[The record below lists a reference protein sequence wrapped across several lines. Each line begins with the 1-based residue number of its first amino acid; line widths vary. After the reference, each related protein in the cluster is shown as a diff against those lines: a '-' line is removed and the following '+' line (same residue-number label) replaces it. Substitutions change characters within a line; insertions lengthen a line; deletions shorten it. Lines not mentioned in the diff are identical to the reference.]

1 MNRISKII
9 HFNGI
14 KFYNEPFI
22 NILRKLLFRGG
33 YLVAPAASSL
43 SEIYKKKK
51 YHNSLVFSDVA
62 IFDSG
67 FFCILLRLF
76 KGLKVKKLSGYLFL
90 KLLLDLKNVKS
101 KKFYLINPN
110 LYEDKKNFNL
120 LRLKNIFNQ
129 RSYISPKYNL
139 SNYYDYKLINE
150 INKFNPDFIIIN
162 LGGGI
167 QEPLGRFIKLKL
179 KNKKTVILCTGAA
192 ISFITKVQAPINNFF
207 DKYYLGWLIRLAHK
221 PKNFFPRVILS
232 LNLIKYF

>member
-1 MNRISKII
+1 MNRTRKII
-9 HFNGI
+9 NFKGI
-14 KFYNEPFI
+14 KFYNETFI
-22 NILRKLLFRGG
+22 NILHKLLFKGG

-51 YHNSLVFSDVA
+51 YYNSLIFSDVA

-76 KGLKVKKLSGYLFL
+76 KGIKVKKLSGYFFL
-90 KLLLDLKNVKS
+90 KLILDYKSIKS

-120 LRLKNIFNQ
+120 LRRKNIFNQ
-129 RSYISPKYNL
+129 KSYISPKYNL
-139 SNYYDYKLINE
+139 SNYNDYKLINK

-167 QEPLGRFIKLKL
+167 QEPLGRFIQLKI

-207 DKYYLGWLIRLAHK
+207 DKYYLGWLIRLMHN
-221 PKNFFPRVILS
+221 PKNFFPRIILS
-232 LNLIKYF
+232 FNLIKFF